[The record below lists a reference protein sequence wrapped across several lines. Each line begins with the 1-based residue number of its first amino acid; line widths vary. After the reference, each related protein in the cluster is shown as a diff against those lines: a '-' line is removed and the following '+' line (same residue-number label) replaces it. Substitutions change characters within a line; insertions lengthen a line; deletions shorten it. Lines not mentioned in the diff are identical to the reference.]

1 MGALLTYWLGITATN
16 FESLWLLV
24 IITNLSTLLPL
35 PFINWLPAA
44 EEQAETSK
52 DGEQAFL
59 PDLMSELVLTEPE
72 SEIVE

>member
-1 MGALLTYWLGITATN
+1 
-16 FESLWLLV
+16 V